1 MLQCWEIEADKR
13 PTFSVLVDSLSKDLE
28 VMANYM
34 DLQSTSGSLKPLSD
48 NKVTIE
54 EADSEQQKSYDQL
67 EHSSVIPID
76 SPISDVM
83 ATIEESN
90 CDESHF

>member
-13 PTFSVLVDSLSKDLE
+13 PTFSALVDSLSKDLE

-67 EHSSVIPID
+67 EHSSVIVIN

-90 CDESHF
+90 SDESHF